1 VASETTGDTLID
13 HRDRIVRVQGFQV
26 GAGNL
31 KINNLWFI
39 VELLV
44 EQAGGVFNK
53 FGEGT
58 IHLSEGLLILT
69 LHHDLRLSLQ
79 GFKAEFLQAFDT
91 QVLAFGHLNA
101 DASRAALRVRDA
113 VDITGSTGVL
123 R

>member
-1 VASETTGDTLID
+1 VACETAWDTLID
-13 HRDRIVRVQGFQV
+13 DRDRIVRVQGFQV

-31 KINNLWFI
+31 EINNLWFI

-69 LHHDLRLSLQ
+69 LNHDLRLRLQ
-79 GFKAEFLQAFDT
+79 GFKAEFLQA
-91 QVLAFGHLNA
+91 LN
-101 DASRAALRVRDA
+101 
-113 VDITGSTGVL
+113 T
-123 R
+123 

>member
-1 VASETTGDTLID
+1 M
-13 HRDRIVRVQGFQV
+13 

-58 IHLSEGLLILT
+58 IHLCEGLLILT
-69 LHHDLRLSLQ
+69 LYHDLRLSLQ
-79 GFKAEFLQAFDT
+79 GFKAKFLQAFDT
-91 QVLAFGHLNA
+91 QVLAFGHLDA
-101 DASRAALRVRDA
+101 DTSRTALRVRDA
-113 VDITGSTGVL
+113 IDITGSTGVL